1 MIVNTRMPC
10 ELEVGFRF
18 VPVGGCLL
26 PIGIEPVVAQR
37 ARKGFSVMEG
47 QLAKETKDVASGEKK
62 SMVQFKGRM
71 KRFGNVTAVEK
82 MDFEIQEGSLV
93 TLLGPSGCGKT
104 TLLRMVAGLE
114 EPTEGDIL
122 INGKR
127 VNDTPIHKRNLGM
140 IFQNYALF
148 PHKTIFENVA
158 FGLRYRAVP
167 KAEIREKVTRALEMV
182 RLPGVENRMPSQLSG
197 GQQQRIAMAR
207 AIVIEPDVLLMDEPL
222 SALDENL
229 REAMRREVGN
239 LQQMLGVTTIF
250 VTHDQREALSMSD
263 KILVMKAG
271 RKQQEGR
278 PEEVYN
284 EPANHFVAD
293 FLGHSN
299 FLPGDVVDVESDHVR
314 VKIETGE
321 VLYASNTNGF
331 SKGDRVEMIVR
342 AQRFDAFTEGE
353 FAPVEGMNHFTGRI
367 KDRSYMGGEVSYFI
381 ELGDGREIHVISMM
395 RTRIYDVGETV
406 NVQVAPHHCHLIP
419 LES

>member
-1 MIVNTRMPC
+1 
-10 ELEVGFRF
+10 
-18 VPVGGCLL
+18 
-26 PIGIEPVVAQR
+26 
-37 ARKGFSVMEG
+37 
-47 QLAKETKDVASGEKK
+47 LATGEKQPI
-62 SMVQFKGRM
+62 VQFKGIL
-71 KRFGNVTAVEK
+71 KRFGNVVAVEK
-82 MDFEIQEGSLV
+82 MDFDIEEGSLV

-114 EPTEGDIL
+114 EPTEGDIF
-122 INGKR
+122 IKGIR
-127 VNDTPIHKRNLGM
+127 INDTPIHKRNLGM

-158 FGLRYRAVP
+158 FGLKYRDVS
-167 KAEIREKVTRALEMV
+167 KEEVNKKVTRALEMV

-229 REAMRREVGN
+229 REEMRREVDN

-263 KILVMKAG
+263 KILVMKDG
-271 RKQQEGR
+271 QKQQEGN
-278 PEEVYN
+278 PEAVYN

-299 FLPGDVVDVESDHVR
+299 FILGEVVDVDDHHVN
-314 VKIETGE
+314 VKIETGD
-321 VLYASNTNGF
+321 VLIAQNKGGF
-331 SKGDRVEMIVR
+331 SKGDQVEMIVR
-342 AQRFDAFTEGE
+342 AQRFDAFPRDE
-353 FAPVEGMNHFTGRI
+353 FKPVEGMNHFQGRI

-381 ELGDGREIHVISMM
+381 ELGADREIHVISMM
-395 RTRIYDVGETV
+395 RTRIYNIDEEVS
-406 NVQVAPHHCHLIP
+406 VQVSPHHCHLIP
-419 LES
+419 ME

>member
-1 MIVNTRMPC
+1 MTTENKQ
-10 ELEVGFRF
+10 
-18 VPVGGCLL
+18 
-26 PIGIEPVVAQR
+26 A
-37 ARKGFSVMEG
+37 
-47 QLAKETKDVASGEKK
+47 
-62 SMVQFKGRM
+62 MVQFKGIL
-71 KRFGNVTAVEK
+71 KRFGDVIAVEK
-82 MDFEIQEGSLV
+82 MDFDIEEGSLV

-114 EPTEGDIL
+114 DPTEGDIF
-122 INGKR
+122 IKGKR
-127 VNDTPIHKRNLGM
+127 VNDTPIHQRNLGM

-158 FGLRYRAVP
+158 FGLKYRDVS
-167 KAEIREKVTRALEMV
+167 KDDIKEKVTRALEMV

-229 REAMRREVGN
+229 REEMRREVDN

-263 KILVMKAG
+263 KILVMKSG
-271 RKQQEGR
+271 RKQQEGD
-278 PEEVYN
+278 PESVYN

-299 FLPGDVVDVESDHVR
+299 FIAGEVLGVDSKHVNVR
-314 VKIETGE
+314 IETGD
-321 VLYASNTNGF
+321 VLFAENKGGF
-331 SKGDRVEMIVR
+331 STGDRVEMIVR
-342 AQRFDAFTEGE
+342 AQRFDAFPKDE
-353 FAPVEGMNHFTGRI
+353 FEPVEGMNHFEGRI

-381 ELGDGREIHVISMM
+381 ELAPDREIHIISMM
-395 RTRIYDVGETV
+395 RTRLYEIGEAV
-406 NVQVAPHHCHLIP
+406 SVQVSPHHCHLIRM
-419 LES
+419 E